1 MLKFSLPLISALVTV
16 PALAA
21 DTPPPPD
28 ARPAA
33 VPAARGPALEL
44 AVQAARTAIE
54 ACAANGGQKTA
65 ASVVDSAGILKALL
79 AYDGTSQRGV
89 QSSTNK
95 AVTALTFKA
104 ATSQLGERAKA
115 DKAFADQVAADTKL
129 NVRPG
134 GVLIKSG
141 DEIVG
146 AIGVGGGKTDEEC
159 ALAGLQ
165 KIQGKL

>member
-1 MLKFSLPLISALVTV
+1 MLKISFV
-16 PALAA
+16 LAA
-21 DTPPPPD
+21 MLAAAPAFAADAPPAPD

-33 VPAARGPALEL
+33 TPAARGPSLEL
-44 AVQAARTAIE
+44 AAEAARVAID

-89 QSSTNK
+89 LSSTNK
-95 AVTALTFKA
+95 AVTALSFKA
-104 ATSQLGERAKA
+104 ATSQLGERAKT
-115 DKAFADQVAADTKL
+115 DKAFADQVAADAKL

-141 DEIVG
+141 DEIIG

-159 ALAGLQ
+159 ALAGLR